1 VICQLEDAVQQR
13 KKHRIAVIGLGMR
26 LGMLLRAASAE
37 GWDFDLAGYVDPD
50 PVGLPLLAEQGVDAG
65 RSYPDIQALLA
76 DGSYDLVMIGSPNH
90 LHLQHLTET
99 LERHPGF
106 VFIEKPIVRTEE
118 ESFEA
123 ARLIRERGRGRVLVG
138 LVARSAPIVRTA
150 FERLDAGVIGD
161 IISIDAT
168 EHLPPAHGAYLARN
182 WRRRAE
188 WGGSYML
195 DKVCHDFD
203 ILGRMVGARP
213 VRVASFGG
221 RRIFNAEA
229 VQQSRDQGPAI
240 LRRLSGWNAAPDISG
255 ADMDVTD
262 HQVAIVEYANGVRL
276 SFHSN
281 TSAAAPERRWNLV
294 GRNGTLTIDLVQN
307 TLVITPLEARG
318 TVEQLRWRGP
328 QGDSHGGADQAM
340 ARDLVAALDGER
352 DFPVS
357 VTDSLVAGLTVMA
370 IDRALS
376 ESRIVD
382 CTPLWSRLD
391 AAEAGVA
398 A

>member
-1 VICQLEDAVQQR
+1 MQQR

-37 GWDFDLAGYVDPD
+37 GWDFELAGYVDPA

-65 RSYPDIQALLA
+65 RSYPDIQTMLA
-76 DGSYDLVMIGSPNH
+76 DGSFDLVMIGSPNH
-90 LHLQHLTET
+90 LHLTHLAET
-99 LERHPGF
+99 LERHPGH

-123 ARLIRERGRGRVLVG
+123 ARLIRERGQGRVLVG

-150 FERLDAGVIGD
+150 FERLDADVIGD

-182 WRRRAE
+182 WRRRVE

-221 RRIFNAEA
+221 RRIFNPEA
-229 VQQSRDQGPAI
+229 AQQSRDQGPAI
-240 LRRLSGWNAAPDISG
+240 LQRLSGWNAAPDISG

-294 GRNGTLTIDLVQN
+294 GRTGTLTIDLVQN
-307 TLVITPLEARG
+307 TLVVTPLAARG

-352 DFPVS
+352 AFPVS

-376 ESRIVD
+376 EERIVD
-382 CTPLWSRLD
+382 CAPLWSRLD
-391 AAEAGVA
+391 AAEAGLA
-398 A
+398 T

>member
-1 VICQLEDAVQQR
+1 MQQR
-13 KKHRIAVIGLGMR
+13 KRHRIAVIGLGMR
-26 LGMLLRAASAE
+26 LGMLLRAARVE
-37 GWDFDLAGYVDPD
+37 GWDFDLAGYVDPA
-50 PVGLPLLAEQGVDAG
+50 PVGLPLLAEQGIEAG
-65 RSYPDIQALLA
+65 AAYPDVPALLA
-76 DGSYDLVMIGSPNH
+76 DGPFDLVMIGSPNH
-90 LHLQHLTET
+90 LHLEHLRAS
-99 LERHPGF
+99 LDHPGM
-106 VFIEKPIVRTEE
+106 VFIEKPIVRTEA

-123 ARLIRERGRGRVLVG
+123 ARLVRERGAGRVLVG
-138 LVARSAPIVRTA
+138 LVARSAPIVRKA
-150 FERLDAGVIGD
+150 LESLGDGVIGD

-213 VRVASFGG
+213 SRVASFGG
-221 RRIFNAEA
+221 RRIFTADAAN
-229 VQQSRDQGPAI
+229 VPRDQGPAI
-240 LRRLSGWNAAPDISG
+240 LRRLSGWNAAPDIRG

-281 TSAAAPERRWNLV
+281 TSAAAPERRWNLI
-294 GRNGTLTIDLVQN
+294 GARGAITIDLVQN
-307 TLVITPLEARG
+307 TMVVTPLETRDAIE
-318 TVEQLRWRGP
+318 TFRWRGP
-328 QGDSHGGADQAM
+328 VGDSHGGADQAM

-352 DFPVS
+352 AFPVS

-370 IDRALS
+370 IDRALA
-376 ESRIVD
+376 EDRIVD
-382 CTPLWSRLD
+382 CAPLWTQLD
-391 AAEAGVA
+391 AAEAGLA

>member
-1 VICQLEDAVQQR
+1 
-13 KKHRIAVIGLGMR
+13 M
-26 LGMLLRAASAE
+26 
-37 GWDFDLAGYVDPD
+37 
-50 PVGLPLLAEQGVDAG
+50 
-65 RSYPDIQALLA
+65 
-76 DGSYDLVMIGSPNH
+76 
-90 LHLQHLTET
+90 
-99 LERHPGF
+99 
-106 VFIEKPIVRTEE
+106 RTEE

-182 WRRRAE
+182 WRRRVE

-376 ESRIVD
+376 EARIVD

>member
-1 VICQLEDAVQQR
+1 MHQR
-13 KKHRIAVIGLGMR
+13 KKHRIGVIGLGMR
-26 LGMLLRAASAE
+26 LGMLLRAARAE
-37 GWDFDLAGYVDPD
+37 GWDFDLAGYSDPD
-50 PVGLPLLAEQGVDAG
+50 PVGLPLLAEQGIDAG
-65 RSYPDIQALLA
+65 RPYPDIQALLA
-76 DGSYDLVMIGSPNH
+76 DGAYDLVMIGSPNH
-90 LHLQHLTET
+90 LHLQHLKET
-99 LERHPGF
+99 LEGHSGL

-123 ARLIRERGRGRVLVG
+123 ARLIRQHGKDRVLVG

-150 FERLDAGVIGD
+150 MERLDANVIGD

-229 VQQSRDQGPAI
+229 VGQSRDEGPAI

-294 GRNGTLTIDLVQN
+294 GRAGTLTIDLVQN

-328 QGDSHGGADQAM
+328 PGDSHGGADQAM

-352 DFPVS
+352 AFPVS

-370 IDRALS
+370 IDRALD
-376 ESRIVD
+376 EERIVD
-382 CTPLWSRLD
+382 CASLWTRLD
-391 AAEAGVA
+391 AAEAGEA
-398 A
+398 T

>member
-1 VICQLEDAVQQR
+1 VQQR

-37 GWDFDLAGYVDPD
+37 GWDFDLAGYVDPE

-76 DGSYDLVMIGSPNH
+76 DGSFDLVMIGSPNH
-90 LHLQHLTET
+90 LHLQHLKET
-99 LERHPGF
+99 LEGHPGF

-182 WRRRAE
+182 WRRRVE

-229 VQQSRDQGPAI
+229 AQQSRDQGPAI

-262 HQVAIVEYANGVRL
+262 HQVAIVEYGNGVRL

-352 DFPVS
+352 AFPVS

-376 ESRIVD
+376 EERIVD

>member
-1 VICQLEDAVQQR
+1 MQQR

-37 GWDFDLAGYVDPD
+37 GWDFELAGYVDPA
-50 PVGLPLLAEQGVDAG
+50 PVGLPLLAEQGIDAG
-65 RSYPDIQALLA
+65 RPHPDLQSLLA
-76 DGSYDLVMIGSPNH
+76 DGSYDLMMIGSPNH
-90 LHLQHLTET
+90 LHLQHLAET

-106 VFIEKPIVRTEE
+106 IFIEKPIVRTEE
-118 ESFEA
+118 ESFAA
-123 ARLIRERGRGRVLVG
+123 ARLILEHGRGRVLVG

-150 FERLDAGVIGD
+150 LERLDAGVIGD

-229 VQQSRDQGPAI
+229 AGQLRDQGPAI

-255 ADMDVTD
+255 EDMDVTD
-262 HQVAIVEYANGVRL
+262 HQVAIVEYGNGVRL

-281 TSAAAPERRWNLV
+281 TSAAAPERRWNLI
-294 GRNGTLTIDLVQN
+294 GRTGTLTIDLVQN

-318 TVEQLRWRGP
+318 TVEQLHWRGP
-328 QGDSHGGADQAM
+328 PGDSHGGADQAM

-352 DFPVS
+352 PFPVS

-376 ESRIVD
+376 EGRVVD
-382 CTPLWSRLD
+382 CAPLWSRLD